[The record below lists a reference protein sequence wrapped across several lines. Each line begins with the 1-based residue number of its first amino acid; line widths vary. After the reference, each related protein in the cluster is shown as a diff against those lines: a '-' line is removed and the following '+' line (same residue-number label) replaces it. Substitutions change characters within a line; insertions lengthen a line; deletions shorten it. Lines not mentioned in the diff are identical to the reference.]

1 MKYINKLNINF
12 DQWEELNKLNNG
24 CIYLVFRNTTENYL
38 GYIKN
43 NKLYLLNK
51 PQQPNS
57 LKAISN
63 VYYTYENSLIFY
75 KYRILYKDL
84 IRTDFY
90 KNNKILIVGVDVDKK
105 DILKNPKLYEIDCKI
120 KNINLK

>member
-1 MKYINKLNINF
+1 
-12 DQWEELNKLNNG
+12 
-24 CIYLVFRNTTENYL
+24 
-38 GYIKN
+38 
-43 NKLYLLNK
+43 LNK